1 MNDGRNL
8 FIWLFLIIPVLE
20 GLGLL
25 ETVLEV
31 PQI

>member
-8 FIWLFLIIPVLE
+8 FIWLFLNIAILA

>member
-1 MNDGRNL
+1 MNDGKNL
-8 FIWLFLIIPVLE
+8 FIWLFLITAILA

>member
-1 MNDGRNL
+1 MNDGKNL
-8 FIWLFLIIPVLE
+8 FIWLFLIIVILA